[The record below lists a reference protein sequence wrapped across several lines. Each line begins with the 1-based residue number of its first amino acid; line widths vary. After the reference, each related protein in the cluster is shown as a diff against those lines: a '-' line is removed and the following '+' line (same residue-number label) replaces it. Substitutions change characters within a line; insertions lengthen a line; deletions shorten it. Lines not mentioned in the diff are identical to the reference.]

1 PEAVRGWAGACA
13 AAAGVAIDIASCEH
27 ARTTDGR
34 IAVSVGCRVGDA
46 PLRHGVGL
54 HADAAGAALDAL
66 VSAINRSAWHCADRR
81 AAA

>member
-1 PEAVRGWAGACA
+1 
-13 AAAGVAIDIASCEH
+13 
-27 ARTTDGR
+27 DGR

-54 HADAAGAALDAL
+54 HADAASAALDAV